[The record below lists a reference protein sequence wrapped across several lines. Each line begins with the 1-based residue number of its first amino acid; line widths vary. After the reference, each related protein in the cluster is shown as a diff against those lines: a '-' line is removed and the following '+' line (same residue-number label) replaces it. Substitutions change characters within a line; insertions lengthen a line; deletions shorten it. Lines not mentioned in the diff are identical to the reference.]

1 MRVFALVGAAVAIAG
16 LGACS
21 QSEESEQN
29 AATPMEQASPMAGGQ
44 TMMNDEEMDR
54 QMAAMTGPFAES
66 ERDMH
71 RAMRTAVGVD
81 VADTWTR
88 KMIAHHE
95 GAIEMSRA
103 FLAQEGGREDAQAM
117 AQQVIDKQT
126 KEVAELR
133 SLLKDG
139 EGQPPSAQP
148 YFSAER
154 DMMHA
159 MMNAR
164 RDDVTE
170 SFLAK
175 MLEHHRG
182 GVALSEVV
190 IAEGKDEQILAKAR
204 KTRDDQVK
212 EAAETEE
219 MLGA

>member
-103 FLAQEGGREDAQAM
+103 FLAQEGGREDARAM

-139 EGQPPSAQP
+139 EGQPASAQP

-204 KTRDDQVK
+204 KTRDDQAK

>member
-1 MRVFALVGAAVAIAG
+1 MRVSAIVGAAVAVVG
-16 LGACS
+16 LGAC
-21 QSEESEQN
+21 SEESEQN

-54 QMAAMTGPFAES
+54 QMASMTGPFADS

-81 VADTWTR
+81 VADTWAR

-103 FLAQEGGREDAQAM
+103 FLAEDGGREDALAM
-117 AQQVIDKQT
+117 AQRTIDKQT

-139 EGQPPSAQP
+139 DAQPESAQP
-148 YFSAER
+148 YLSAER
-154 DMMHA
+154 DMMRA

-164 RDDVTE
+164 RDNVTE

-182 GVALSEVV
+182 GVTLSEVV
-190 IAEGKDEQILAKAR
+190 IAEGKDEQILTKAR
-204 KTRDDQVK
+204 KTRDDQAK
-212 EAAETEE
+212 EAAVTQK

>member
-1 MRVFALVGAAVAIAG
+1 MRVSVLVGAAVAIVG

-29 AATPMEQASPMAGGQ
+29 AATPMEQASPMADGQ

-54 QMAAMTGPFAES
+54 QMAAMTGPFADS

-103 FLAQEGGREDAQAM
+103 FLAQEGGREDARAM
-117 AQQVIDKQT
+117 AQQIIDKQT

-133 SLLKDG
+133 GLLKDG
-139 EGQPPSAQP
+139 EGQPASAQP

-182 GVALSEVV
+182 GVTLSEVV
-190 IAEGKDEQILAKAR
+190 IAEGKDEQILTKAR
-204 KTRDDQVK
+204 KTRDDQAK
-212 EAAETEE
+212 EAAVTQK